1 VKSIGNDIV
10 ALKSI
15 NKKRT
20 NQIRFYSKILSAYEQ
35 VLYHQP
41 SFTDIPFEN
50 YVWLLWSAKESAY
63 KYLKRILPRL
73 VFSPTK
79 FVIQY
84 IKIPSSPLLSAFKN
98 THWESTGN
106 GKEFYSG
113 MLIYDS
119 YVFYFRSKITED
131 WIATVVND
139 DKIFDNV
146 YWGIQ
151 SIAKKSYYHQS
162 KAVRTFLLK
171 KLSSFFP
178 GDLHVDKTPVGYPVI
193 LKGIQNMHI
202 PVSLAHHGHFVGYSF
217 ILNPAHKKNIGSDIK
232 VH

>member
-1 VKSIGNDIV
+1 MKSAGNDIV
-10 ALKSI
+10 ALLSV
-15 NKKRT
+15 NKQRT
-20 NQIRFYSKILSAYEQ
+20 GQFRFYSQILSAYEQ

-41 SFTDIPFEN
+41 SFADIPFEN

-84 IKIPSSPLLSAFKN
+84 IKIPSGPLMSAFKN

-131 WIATVVND
+131 WIATVAND
-139 DKIFDNV
+139 DENFENV
-146 YWGIQ
+146 CWGIQ
-151 SIAKKSYYHQS
+151 SIDDNSYYHQS
-162 KAVRTFLLK
+162 KAARTLLLK
-171 KLSSFFP
+171 RVSSFFP
-178 GDLHVDKTPVGYPVI
+178 GDFHVKKSPVGYPDI
-193 LKGIQNMHI
+193 LKGTQNMHI
-202 PVSLAHHGHFVGYSF
+202 SASLAHDDRFVAYSF
-217 ILNPAHKKNIGSDIK
+217 VSIW
-232 VH
+232 